1 MGKER
6 TKGAQGVDTP
16 KKAQISR
23 DYQPAGGS
31 QIRGAAAAVARK
43 HGLNPTSGPGRVKKW
58 DAEIRDGVASRANRR
73 SSGRPKGLSPE
84 VKQNIEDVFRED
96 DTQTYREA
104 AEKLGLP
111 ASTLHDYA
119 TKDLDYRCLN
129 QTVRP
134 YPSEANRDKRITISQ
149 GIVGTPATRVKL
161 QIDSAGGH
169 GTARGHGNFDD
180 LAAMMDTDYNIEL
193 VQQPG
198 NSPMFNVLDLTIWR
212 TTQVLVDKMSTE
224 ARQREADLVKTVK
237 KAWTQLPGIK
247 ILEAFEWRRD
257 VAQEALD
264 TEGWCPMEGKGKG
277 GSKRVHEDNAYAA
290 LRT

>member
-1 MGKER
+1 MGKGR

-23 DYQPAGGS
+23 DYQAAGGS

-58 DAEIRDGVASRANRR
+58 DAEIRDGVASRAKRR

-149 GIVGTPATRVKL
+149 GIVGTPAPYKNEFHQDEKYYIVKARRR
-161 QIDSAGGH
+161 QRKVKKSDKAGSAKVSYAHSRRH
-169 GTARGHGNFDD
+169 GTQ
-180 LAAMMDTDYNIEL
+180 
-193 VQQPG
+193 V
-198 NSPMFNVLDLTIWR
+198 MFTGRPSGGRPKCLLTR
-212 TTQVLVDKMSTE
+212 
-224 ARQREADLVKTVK
+224 
-237 KAWTQLPGIK
+237 
-247 ILEAFEWRRD
+247 
-257 VAQEALD
+257 
-264 TEGWCPMEGKGKG
+264 
-277 GSKRVHEDNAYAA
+277 
-290 LRT
+290 